1 MSPPCSV
8 PMIGAA
14 RSASAPWY
22 RTPMLGLK
30 RKSKHGPG
38 EERALA
44 KLGVRRLAIVN
55 PPWFDALDTPTI
67 DLARNRE
74 GLGTLP

>member
-1 MSPPCSV
+1 
-8 PMIGAA
+8 
-14 RSASAPWY
+14 
-22 RTPMLGLK
+22 MLGLK